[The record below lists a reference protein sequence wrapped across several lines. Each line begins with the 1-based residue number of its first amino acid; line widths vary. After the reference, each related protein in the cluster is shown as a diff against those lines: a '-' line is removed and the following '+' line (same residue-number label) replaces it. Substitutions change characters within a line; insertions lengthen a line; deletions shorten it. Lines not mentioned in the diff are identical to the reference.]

1 MSMALLAAKNAM
13 KAYPP
18 ILMGGLLSGDKAL
31 ILLTAQG
38 LVAKAIQAE
47 QERAAKIADGFS
59 PEAAALIRED
69 QP

>member
-1 MSMALLAAKNAM
+1 MSMALVAAKNAM

-18 ILMGGLLSGDKAL
+18 ILMSGLLSGDRAL
-31 ILLTAQG
+31 ILLTVQG
-38 LVAKAIQAE
+38 VVAKAIQAE
-47 QERAAKIADGFS
+47 QERAAKVADYYS